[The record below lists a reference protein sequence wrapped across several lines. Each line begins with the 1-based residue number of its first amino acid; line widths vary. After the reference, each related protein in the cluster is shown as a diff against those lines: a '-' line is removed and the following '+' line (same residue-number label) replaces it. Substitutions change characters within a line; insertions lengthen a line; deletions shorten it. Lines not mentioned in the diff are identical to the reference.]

1 MILLAPF
8 LPPPPAD
15 NSAKE
20 RPQSIQ
26 RSSTPGDEGSPN
38 HNGQIDLFLL
48 EIKRPN

>member
-8 LPPPPAD
+8 LLPPPAD
-15 NSAKE
+15 DSAKE
-20 RPQSIQ
+20 RPQSIP
-26 RSSTPGDEGSPN
+26 RGATLGDEGSPN